1 MADHLDEKINPAVEH
16 KEDLHASSSLESNL
30 GGNFDASRTARLL
43 RKMDWNI
50 VPFLALLYLVC
61 CNYGV

>member
-1 MADHLDEKINPAVEH
+1 MAERLDEKHIDSTEH
-16 KEDLHASSSLESNL
+16 KEVLHASSSLESNL
-30 GGNFDASRTARLL
+30 GGQFDAARTNRLL

-61 CNYGV
+61 SMFGV